1 MAEIV
6 TVRTATTLPSQNVN
20 GTVRKATTLPGQNAM
35 EHRHTDL
42 LGALGVLTYLLV
54 AATIGGAVVSAAAWG
69 LRAPVLLPA
78 AALALV
84 AYAAERTSRRACDVL
99 CKNVALAVYV
109 AAALLLPAPW
119 PVLIAAVAITACQ
132 LTRPGASTA
141 ARLLGTAHT
150 ITLAALLTVLAH
162 ALVGDGRLLHSPVV
176 LPVGTG
182 HLAYAL
188 FDAPSGARQPLSAAA
203 LVSLALGAYLLDT
216 LPLVAIGALR
226 RGTAP
231 WRAWHELYGRTL
243 VAELAAPI
251 VGILGALTC
260 AVAWPAVLLILPF
273 LVALYWGLE
282 QAPAK
287 AKGARQVL
295 RQDAQPAAVE
305 HRAVGP
311 QAPAVEAQARLSAVL
326 AAVRA
331 LGGNDDLGQ
340 VTRTLACAAAGLTTF
355 RDCTVYLYE
364 SHDGLF
370 VPYACNQTE
379 PTSDEAIPREA
390 AESLM
395 SHRHRLGYSYYAQ
408 TRREPGAG
416 HEGWRAGDVLLVPLL
431 MKNGDVMGF
440 ISLDRP
446 ADRQVPQADDLA
458 PLETIAALGAG
469 VIARLRHTDEV
480 LRLATTD
487 GLTGLLNR
495 RALEERLHRELQA
508 NGRLRSVALM
518 MIDLDDFGA
527 INNHHGHQIG
537 DEALRLV
544 AEVVRTHLRRNDA
557 GGRYGGDEF
566 VVILPD
572 LDAVAAVDV
581 AERVRTALVEATTH
595 AAAAGKLPRIH
606 TSIGVALF
614 PDDATSPDALI
625 KAADEALYLSKRLG
639 KNCVSVRSAA

>member
-1 MAEIV
+1 MVEIV
-6 TVRTATTLPSQNVN
+6 TMRKARTLPGQNVN
-20 GTVRKATTLPGQNAM
+20 VTMRKATTLPGQNVM
-35 EHRHTDL
+35 ERRHTDL
-42 LGALGVLTYLLV
+42 LVALGALTYLLV
-54 AATIGGAVVSAAAWG
+54 AATIGGAVVSAAALG

-78 AALALV
+78 AALALA
-84 AYAAERTSRRACDVL
+84 AYAAERTSRRARDVL
-99 CKNVALAVYV
+99 RKNVALAVYV

-141 ARLLGTAHT
+141 TRLIGTAHT
-150 ITLAALLTVLAH
+150 TMVAALLTVLAH
-162 ALVGDGRLLHSPVV
+162 VLVGDGRLLHSSVV
-176 LPVGTG
+176 LPVGAG
-182 HLAYAL
+182 QLAYAL
-188 FDAPSGARQPLSAAA
+188 FAAPSGARPPLSAAA

-226 RGTAP
+226 RRTAP

-243 VAELAAPI
+243 FAELAAPGL
-251 VGILGALTC
+251 GILGALTC

-282 QAPAK
+282 LAPV
-287 AKGARQVL
+287 KGARQVP
-295 RQDAQPAAVE
+295 RPDAQPAAGE

-311 QAPAVEAQARLSAVL
+311 QAPPMDAQARLSAVL

-340 VTRTLACAAAGLTTF
+340 VTRTLACAAASLTAF
-355 RDCTVYLYE
+355 RECTVYLYE

-379 PTSDEAIPREA
+379 PTSDEAIPRDA

-395 SHRHRLGYSYYAQ
+395 SHRHRLGYSYYAR
-408 TRREPGAG
+408 TRRELGAW

-446 ADRQVPQADDLA
+446 ADRQVPQPDDLA
-458 PLETIAALGAG
+458 PLETVAALGAG

-495 RALEERLHRELQA
+495 RALEERLHRELRA
-508 NGRLRSVALM
+508 TGRRRSVALM

-527 INNHHGHQIG
+527 INNQHGHQIG

-544 AEVVRTHLRRNDA
+544 ADVVRTHLRRNDA

-572 LDAVAAVDV
+572 LDAAEAVDV

-595 AAAAGKLPRIH
+595 AAAAGRLPRIH

-614 PDDATSPDALI
+614 PDDATSPEALI

>member
-216 LPLVAIGALR
+216 LPLVAISALR

-243 VAELAAPI
+243 VAELAAPS

>member
-6 TVRTATTLPSQNVN
+6 TVR
-20 GTVRKATTLPGQNAM
+20 KATTRPGQNVM
-35 EHRHTDL
+35 ERRHTDL
-42 LGALGVLTYLLV
+42 LVMLGALAYLLV
-54 AATIGGAVVSAAAWG
+54 AATIGGAVVSAAALG

-78 AALALV
+78 AALALA
-84 AYAAERTSRRACDVL
+84 AYGAECTSQRARDVL
-99 CKNVALAVYV
+99 RKNVALAVYV

-119 PVLIAAVAITACQ
+119 PVLIAAVAITTCQ
-132 LTRPGASTA
+132 LTRPGASTV
-141 ARLLGTAHT
+141 ARLIGMAHT
-150 ITLAALLTVLAH
+150 TMVAALLTVLAH
-162 ALVGDGRLLHSPVV
+162 VLVGDGRLLHSPVV
-176 LPVGTG
+176 LSVGAR

-226 RGTAP
+226 RRTAP

-243 VAELAAPI
+243 LAELAAPGL
-251 VGILGALTC
+251 GILGALTC
-260 AVAWPAVLLILPF
+260 AVAWPAVLLMLPF
-273 LVALYWGLE
+273 LLALYWGLE
-282 QAPAK
+282 QAPV
-287 AKGARQVL
+287 KGVRQVP
-295 RQDAQPAAVE
+295 RQDAQLAAVGQ
-305 HRAVGP
+305 RAVGP
-311 QAPAVEAQARLSAVL
+311 QAPPVDAQARLSAVL

-340 VTRTLACAAAGLTTF
+340 VTHTLARAAADLTAF

-370 VPYACNQTE
+370 VPYACTQTD
-379 PTSDEAIPREA
+379 PTSDEAIPRDA

-395 SHRHRLGYSYYAQ
+395 SHRHRLGYSYYAR
-408 TRREPGAG
+408 TKREPGAW

-458 PLETIAALGAG
+458 PLETVAALGAG

-495 RALEERLHRELQA
+495 RALEERLHRELQT
-508 NGRLRSVALM
+508 NGRRRSVALM

-544 AEVVRTHLRRNDA
+544 ADVVRTHLRRNDA

-572 LDAVAAVDV
+572 LDAAEAVDV
-581 AERVRTALVEATTH
+581 AERVRMALMEATTH
-595 AAAAGKLPRIH
+595 AAAAGRLPRIH

-614 PDDATSPDALI
+614 PDDATGPDALI

-639 KNCVSVRSAA
+639 KNCVSVRSVA

>member
-1 MAEIV
+1 MVDIV
-6 TVRTATTLPSQNVN
+6 TM
-20 GTVRKATTLPGQNAM
+20 RKASTLPGQNVNVTMRKASTLPGQNVM
-35 EHRHTDL
+35 EQRHTDL
-42 LGALGVLTYLLV
+42 LVALGVLTYLLV
-54 AATIGGAVVSAAAWG
+54 AATISGAVVSAAVLG

-78 AALALV
+78 AALAV
-84 AYAAERTSRRACDVL
+84 AGYVAERTSRRARDVL
-99 CKNVALAVYV
+99 RKNVALAVYV

-119 PVLIAAVAITACQ
+119 TVLIAAVAITACQ

-141 ARLLGTAHT
+141 ARLIGTAHT
-150 ITLAALLTVLAH
+150 TMVAALLTVLAH
-162 ALVGDGRLLHSPVV
+162 VLVGDGRLLHSPVV
-176 LPVGTG
+176 LPVG
-182 HLAYAL
+182 AQ
-188 FDAPSGARQPLSAAA
+188 QPLSAAA
-203 LVSLALGAYLLDT
+203 LVGLALGAYLLDT

-226 RGTAP
+226 RRAAP

-243 VAELAAPI
+243 CAEVAVPGL
-251 VGILGALTC
+251 GILGALTC

-282 QAPAK
+282 RAPV
-287 AKGARQVL
+287 KGARQVP
-295 RQDAQPAAVE
+295 RQGAQPAAVKHPE
-305 HRAVGP
+305 AGP
-311 QAPAVEAQARLSAVL
+311 QAPPVDAQARLSAVL
-326 AAVRA
+326 AAMRA

-340 VTRTLACAAAGLTTF
+340 VTRTLACAAAGLTSF
-355 RDCTVYLYE
+355 RDCTVYLFE

-370 VPYACNQTE
+370 VPYACNETD
-379 PTSDEAIPREA
+379 PKSDEAIPRDA

-395 SHRHRLGYSYYAQ
+395 SHRHRLGYSYYAR
-408 TRREPGAG
+408 TRREPGIW

-446 ADRQVPQADDLA
+446 ADRQVPQADDLV
-458 PLETIAALGAG
+458 PLETVAALGAW

-508 NGRLRSVALM
+508 NGRHRSVALM
-518 MIDLDDFGA
+518 MIDLDDFGT
-527 INNHHGHQIG
+527 INNRHGHQIG

-544 AEVVRTHLRRNDA
+544 ADVVRTHLRRNDA

-566 VVILPD
+566 VVILPG
-572 LDAVAAVDV
+572 LDAAEAVDV

-595 AAAAGKLPRIH
+595 AAAAGRLPCIN

-625 KAADEALYLSKRLG
+625 KAADEALYLSERLG

>member
-1 MAEIV
+1 
-6 TVRTATTLPSQNVN
+6 
-20 GTVRKATTLPGQNAM
+20 
-35 EHRHTDL
+35 
-42 LGALGVLTYLLV
+42 
-54 AATIGGAVVSAAAWG
+54 
-69 LRAPVLLPA
+69 
-78 AALALV
+78 
-84 AYAAERTSRRACDVL
+84 
-99 CKNVALAVYV
+99 
-109 AAALLLPAPW
+109 
-119 PVLIAAVAITACQ
+119 
-132 LTRPGASTA
+132 
-141 ARLLGTAHT
+141 
-150 ITLAALLTVLAH
+150 
-162 ALVGDGRLLHSPVV
+162 
-176 LPVGTG
+176 
-182 HLAYAL
+182 LAYTL

-216 LPLVAIGALR
+216 FPLIVIGALR
-226 RGTAP
+226 RRTAP

-243 VAELAAPI
+243 FAELAAPGL
-251 VGILGALTC
+251 GILGALTC

-282 QAPAK
+282 LSPV
-287 AKGARQVL
+287 KGARQVP

-305 HRAVGP
+305 HGTIGP
-311 QAPAVEAQARLSAVL
+311 QAPAVDAQARLSAVL
-326 AAVRA
+326 TAVRA
-331 LGGNDDLGQ
+331 LGGNEDLGQ
-340 VTRTLACAAAGLTTF
+340 VTRTLACAAAGLTSF
-355 RDCTVYLYE
+355 RNCTVYLYE

-370 VPYACNQTE
+370 VPYACNETD
-379 PTSDEAIPREA
+379 PKSDEAIPRDA

-395 SHRHRLGYSYYAQ
+395 SHRHRLGYSYYAR
-408 TRREPGAG
+408 TRREPGAW

-458 PLETIAALGAG
+458 PLETVAALGAG

-508 NGRLRSVALM
+508 TGRRRSVALM

-544 AEVVRTHLRRNDA
+544 ADVVRTHLRRNDA

-572 LDAVAAVDV
+572 LDAAEAVDV
-581 AERVRTALVEATTH
+581 AERLRTALLEATTH
-595 AAAAGKLPRIH
+595 AAAVGRLPRIH

-614 PDDATSPDALI
+614 PDDAASPDALI

>member
-1 MAEIV
+1 MVEIV
-6 TVRTATTLPSQNVN
+6 TMRKATPLPGQNVN
-20 GTVRKATTLPGQNAM
+20 GTMRKATTLPGQIVR
-35 EHRHTDL
+35 ERRHTDL
-42 LGALGVLTYLLV
+42 LVALGVLTYLLV
-54 AATIGGAVVSAAAWG
+54 AATIGGAVVSAAAVG

-78 AALALV
+78 AALAV
-84 AYAAERTSRRACDVL
+84 AAYAAECTSRRARDVL
-99 CKNVALAVYV
+99 RKNVGLAVYV

-119 PVLIAAVAITACQ
+119 PVLIAAVAITASQ

-141 ARLLGTAHT
+141 TRLIGTAHT
-150 ITLAALLTVLAH
+150 TMVAALLTVLTH
-162 ALVGDGRLLHSPVV
+162 VLVGDGMLLHSPVV
-176 LPVGTG
+176 LPVGAG
-182 HLAYAL
+182 HLADAL

-203 LVSLALGAYLLDT
+203 LMSLALGAYLLDT

-226 RGTAP
+226 RRTAP
-231 WRAWHELYGRTL
+231 WRAWHALYGRTL
-243 VAELAAPI
+243 FAEVAAPGL
-251 VGILGALTC
+251 GILGALTC
-260 AVAWPAVLLILPF
+260 AVAWPAVLLLLPF
-273 LVALYWGLE
+273 LVAVYWGLE
-282 QAPAK
+282 QAPVT
-287 AKGARQVL
+287 GARQVPH
-295 RQDAQPAAVE
+295 QDAQPAAVE
-305 HRAVGP
+305 HQRAVGP
-311 QAPAVEAQARLSAVL
+311 QAPPVDAQARLSAVL

-340 VTRTLACAAAGLTTF
+340 VTRTLARAAASLTAF
-355 RDCTVYLYE
+355 RECTVYLYE

-379 PTSDEAIPREA
+379 PTSDEAIPRDA

-395 SHRHRLGYSYYAQ
+395 SHRHRLGYSYYAR
-408 TRREPGAG
+408 TRREPGAWP
-416 HEGWRAGDVLLVPLL
+416 EGWRAGDVLLVPLL

-458 PLETIAALGAG
+458 PLETVAALGAG

-495 RALEERLHRELQA
+495 RALEERLHHELQA
-508 NGRLRSVALM
+508 TGRRRSVALM

-544 AEVVRTHLRRNDA
+544 ADVVRTHLRRNDA

-572 LDAVAAVDV
+572 LDAAAAVDV

-595 AAAAGKLPRIH
+595 AAAAGRLPRIH

-614 PDDATSPDALI
+614 PDDGTSPDALI

>member
-1 MAEIV
+1 MVEIV
-6 TVRTATTLPSQNVN
+6 TM
-20 GTVRKATTLPGQNAM
+20 RKATTLPGQNVNGTMRKATTLPGQNMM
-35 EHRHTDL
+35 ERRRTDL
-42 LGALGVLTYLLV
+42 LVVLGVLTYLLM

-78 AALALV
+78 AALALA
-84 AYAAERTSRRACDVL
+84 AYAAECTSRRARDVL
-99 CKNVALAVYV
+99 RKNVALAVYV

-141 ARLLGTAHT
+141 TRLIGTAHT
-150 ITLAALLTVLAH
+150 TMVAALLTVLAH
-162 ALVGDGRLLHSPVV
+162 VLVGAGRLLHSSVV
-176 LPVGTG
+176 LPAGAG
-182 HLAYAL
+182 HLGYSL
-188 FDAPSGARQPLSAAA
+188 FDAPSGARQPLSAAG
-203 LVSLALGAYLLDT
+203 LESLALGAYLIDT

-226 RGTAP
+226 RRTAP

-243 VAELAAPI
+243 LAELAAPGL
-251 VGILGALTC
+251 GILGALTC
-260 AVAWPAVLLILPF
+260 AVAWPAVLMMLPF

-282 QAPAK
+282 QAPMKQAT
-287 AKGARQVL
+287 GDRRQATAE
-295 RQDAQPAAVE
+295 RPQE
-305 HRAVGP
+305 GP
-311 QAPAVEAQARLSAVL
+311 QAPPVDAQARLSAVL

-355 RDCTVYLYE
+355 RNCTVYLYE

-370 VPYACNQTE
+370 VPYACNETD

-395 SHRHRLGYSYYAQ
+395 SHRHRLGYSYYAR
-408 TRREPGAG
+408 TRREPGTWN
-416 HEGWRAGDVLLVPLL
+416 EGWRAGDVMLVPLL

-458 PLETIAALGAG
+458 PLETVAALGAG

-508 NGRLRSVALM
+508 NGRRRSVALM
-518 MIDLDDFGA
+518 MIDRDDFGA
-527 INNHHGHQIG
+527 INNRHGHLIG

-544 AEVVRTHLRRNDA
+544 ADVVRTHLRRNDA

-566 VVILPD
+566 VVILPG
-572 LDAVAAVDV
+572 LDAVEAVDV
-581 AERVRTALVEATTH
+581 AERVRTALMEATTH
-595 AAAAGKLPRIH
+595 AAAAGRLPRIH

-614 PDDATSPDALI
+614 PDDATGPDALI